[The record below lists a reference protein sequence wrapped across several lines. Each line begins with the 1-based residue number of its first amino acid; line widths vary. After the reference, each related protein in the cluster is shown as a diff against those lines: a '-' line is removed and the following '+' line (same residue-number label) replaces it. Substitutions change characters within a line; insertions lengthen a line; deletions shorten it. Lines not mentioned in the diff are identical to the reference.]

1 MENRKNV
8 YVIGVFDLF
17 HRGHLEL
24 LKKAKKLGNR
34 LIVAINGDEMVS
46 QYKRKP
52 FFNEEDRLEIINS
65 LEMVDETFIINKF
78 DNSEILIDRKVDVIV
93 HGNDWD
99 RGSYLKQ
106 IRIDEEF
113 LKENK
118 ISLAF
123 VPYTVGISTSDLI
136 NQIKNI

>member
-24 LKKAKKLGNR
+24 LKKAKKLGDR